1 MGKKISLIGASNLH
15 TNSTCNFGSMAGLA
29 LTSGWIRPKH
39 TALPGYKYTKT
50 QNDASHYQSGC
61 GAGKSCA
68 SNTNC
73 LKTLK
78 LYNGSHQRYDTVRG
92 KYLG

>member
-1 MGKKISLIGASNLH
+1 MGEQILATHEILDRAYWITWYDIADENHAEYLSWLH
-15 TNSTCNFGSMAGLA
+15 NSY
-29 LTSGWIRPKH
+29 IPKRLESSDILH
-39 TALPGYKYTKT
+39 A
-50 QNDASHYQSGC
+50 AHYQSGC

-78 LYNGSHQRYDTVRG
+78 LYNGSHQRFDTVRG